1 MAGAASG
8 MAAGVGAEAGTEDG
22 HAVRFDQLPEGDE
35 AEEEQDGVV
44 AGGGGGAGGGAD
56 EADEEATGEDDD
68 DDDDVSPDA
77 LLHVMPLP
85 APEEQ
90 EAEAESPPPPP
101 PLTLS
106 SPDSTATASTEGSQ
120 SDEMSEQEAAARRQ
134 RASQRGSRML
144 RKLRQSAP
152 SLMVLEQRLQYMRQ
166 FLAADAVFCSPLT
179 RAVETAL
186 VVLESHAA
194 LVSRGLTLCSCIR
207 EVKGLGGM
215 DSVGLEAGR
224 GIRDRVQREL
234 EAKLGA
240 AQAAELLAPLDHEH
254 SATTEP
260 ASSAGFNANDC
271 EAMWWT
277 PMHSFESAADQHER
291 MLDFL
296 AVVRYS
302 DSETPVFVGHSLFFK
317 LFYSTRLSKMLD
329 KNRPLLADKLQRF
342 RLSNA
347 TVLAVT
353 VVFPDDGEGG
363 AQSLDEA
370 VILDADVLFGGGFHD
385 GAHQAR
391 ELQPGEEGLPEA
403 LSGAG
408 AGAGAVAKDVSSSQS
423 QTPAQAPTPAPASC
437 PPSQTKSAQPRSLA
451 DSIRVIGKGIGDRVA
466 AMPSFLRRAANPA
479 NTNTNT
485 SAGSK

>member
-1 MAGAASG
+1 
-8 MAAGVGAEAGTEDG
+8 
-22 HAVRFDQLPEGDE
+22 
-35 AEEEQDGVV
+35 
-44 AGGGGGAGGGAD
+44 
-56 EADEEATGEDDD
+56 
-68 DDDDVSPDA
+68 
-77 LLHVMPLP
+77 
-85 APEEQ
+85 
-90 EAEAESPPPPP
+90 
-101 PLTLS
+101 
-106 SPDSTATASTEGSQ
+106 
-120 SDEMSEQEAAARRQ
+120 
-134 RASQRGSRML
+134 
-144 RKLRQSAP
+144 
-152 SLMVLEQRLQYMRQ
+152 
-166 FLAADAVFCSPLT
+166 
-179 RAVETAL
+179 
-186 VVLESHAA
+186 
-194 LVSRGLTLCSCIR
+194 
-207 EVKGLGGM
+207 
-215 DSVGLEAGR
+215 
-224 GIRDRVQREL
+224 
-234 EAKLGA
+234 
-240 AQAAELLAPLDHEH
+240 
-254 SATTEP
+254 
-260 ASSAGFNANDC
+260 
-271 EAMWWT
+271 
-277 PMHSFESAADQHER
+277 MHSFESAADQHER

-408 AGAGAVAKDVSSSQS
+408 AGAGAGAVAKDVSSSQS